1 MSVGVMSAYEMAQ
14 WFHFSPE
21 VTNSLMARSIS
32 TPFAM
37 ILAEDIHGSA
47 SIGFTI
53 YRYYWF
59 GRYDLW

>member
-1 MSVGVMSAYEMAQ
+1 MLPNHEYLRLKSWQKVMSAYEMAQ

-47 SIGFTI
+47 ALVSLIG
-53 YRYYWF
+53 
-59 GRYDLW
+59 